1 MRAQQ
6 SRSEQHARPEMR
18 LNGRFHWLWAGILL
32 ALLGSEWVLAK
43 AAEKHPGMR
52 AFAEQL
58 APEDRAAQERVL
70 GLLNQ
75 AEYQASI
82 IKAMTRPAE
91 ATKTWAQ
98 YRPIFM
104 TDKRIEGGRE
114 FYAQH
119 AELLARVSEQ
129 YGVPAEIIVAIIGV
143 ETFYGRI
150 TGSYRV
156 LDALTTLAFYYPP
169 RSPYFSGEL
178 KRFLGLPDERGVA
191 LELDKV
197 KGSYAGAMG
206 WGQFMPT
213 SYATW
218 AVDDDQDGTIDLWGS
233 ERDIC
238 ASVANYLAE
247 HGWRSGERV
256 ADPVALPAG
265 ADVDA
270 LLATGIEPRLDRHSL
285 SAAGIELPQGIELAT
300 LVDLES
306 PGKPTEYW
314 LGYRNF
320 YVLTRYNRSSF
331 YAMSVLQLAQAL
343 REARISSRQVARG
356 AP

>member
-247 HGWRSGERV
+247 HGWERDGPIV
-256 ADPVALPAG
+256 QRLDPIPGAREIVWDGAQPVYPLAQLVEWGYQPASVL
-265 ADVDA
+265 DPDRPSA
-270 LLATGIEPRLDRHSL
+270 LLTLQGDSGPEYFATFE
-285 SAAGIELPQGIELAT
+285 
-300 LVDLES
+300 
-306 PGKPTEYW
+306 
-314 LGYRNF
+314 NF
-320 YVLTRYNRSSF
+320 RVITTYNRSPM
-331 YAMSVLQLAQAL
+331 YAMAVTDLAAAIKSAV
-343 REARISSRQVARG
+343 ESAGGS
-356 AP
+356 